1 QAATM
6 SSAANATDPAAA
18 AAQAAAAAAAAEGF
32 HRFTIE
38 LWTLFTIGAL
48 TTILRTYARI
58 KANGFANLRADDYL
72 VWVGLIGYASQC
84 SLGYSIGNVAK
95 GFANNGMTP
104 EERANLDPNSP
115 EYRFRII
122 GSQIQIAGWTMYSTL
137 IWSLKL
143 SMLFFYMRLVE
154 GLGRRYRVRIY
165 VGFFL
170 VISTFLS
177 TILTIFLGCRPFR
190 NYWQISPDPGNQC
203 QPAVSDPIVWSSFA
217 ANVATDIYLIAIP
230 LPLLWGSTL
239 RLGKKIAST
248 IVLGAGIFVLVCAIL
263 KTIYVLVDP
272 LDGAQLAGQ
281 WGTREAFTAVM
292 TTNLPMIFPL
302 IRQILRP
309 YLPTA
314 LRSTKK
320 EYKTPEDRAG
330 GNNVRTIGGGARNG
344 DLETGA
350 SSTVGGSGASRT
362 NAYAKSRSAAR
373 DSGANFHHMGT
384 STLTFTESEERIVDD
399 HDIKLRGIKR
409 SAERGGADLVPPERG
424 IVVSNEVEVRSEH
437 RTSQDKDIPGG
448 QRVHEHW

>member
-1 QAATM
+1 M
-6 SSAANATDPAAA
+6 SLAVNATDPAAA

-48 TTILRTYARI
+48 TTILRTYARV

-104 EERANLDPNSP
+104 EERANLDPNGP
-115 EYRFRII
+115 EYGFRII

-170 VISTFLS
+170 VIATFLS

-190 NYWQISPDPGNQC
+190 KYWQISPDPGNQC

-320 EYKTPEDRAG
+320 EYKTPEGRGAG
-330 GNNVRTIGGGARNG
+330 GNNVRTIGGGARTG

-350 SSTVGGSGASRT
+350 SSTVGGSGGSRT

-409 SAERGGADLVPPERG
+409 SAERGRGELVPPERG